1 MAEVT
6 GREARGLL
14 LSALKLR
21 RRDHPVRWS
30 VGAAVLGVANLFFCA
45 YMERFIDGTGDAT
58 GLLSF
63 LAVESGV
70 LLSAI
75 AAVFLGEMDLL
86 LRKTALL
93 PYPGWVRFQFAL
105 TGMLRHPAI
114 LVLWATACFAL
125 AVIGPV
131 EWIPL
136 LAGTFFCILLG
147 ALLLT
152 CFCTVLT
159 VPTLVHS
166 GGAPV
171 IALAA
176 LFILGMV
183 FWSATTSAEH
193 LLAAVLPLRWTVD
206 GIAAARAGHSGEAAL
221 NGLLL
226 ILPTAACLFWGTRH
240 A

>member
-30 VGAAVLGVANLFFCA
+30 VGTAVLGVANLFFCA
-45 YMERFIDGTGDAT
+45 YMERFIGDTGDST
-58 GLLSF
+58 ELLSF

-70 LLSAI
+70 FLSAI

-93 PYPGWVRFQFAL
+93 PYPGRVRFQFAL

-114 LVLWATACFAL
+114 LVLWGTACFAL
-125 AVIGPV
+125 AVIGPI

-136 LAGTFFCILLG
+136 LASTFFCLLLG
-147 ALLLT
+147 ALLLI

-171 IALAA
+171 IAFAA
-176 LFILGMV
+176 LLILGMV
-183 FWSATTSAEH
+183 FWSAASSAGH
-193 LLAAVLPLRWTVD
+193 LLAAVLPLQWTVD
-206 GIAAARAGHSGEAAL
+206 GIAAARAGHSGKAAL
-221 NGLLL
+221 NVLLL
-226 ILPTAACLFWGTRH
+226 VLPSAACLFWGTRH